1 MTDQEYAFFR
11 EAFTAF
17 FLVLAL
23 LYVKETGDN
32 SIDGLTAWIN
42 SRYPGIN
49 FGTSSTE
56 N

>member
-1 MTDQEYAFFR
+1 MTDQEYAFFC
-11 EAFTAF
+11 EAFIGF

-23 LYVKETGDN
+23 LYVKETGDT

-42 SRYPGIN
+42 SHYPGIN